1 MKIHQMIFLFA
12 LVVLAIHLGLA
23 INQFTT
29 MGYVTTATSVSF
41 VTLLGLL
48 IFFQKY
54 YAKK

>member
-1 MKIHQMIFLFA
+1 MKIHQIIFLFA

-23 INQFTT
+23 INQFTS
-29 MGYVTTATSVSF
+29 MGYVTTATLVSF
-41 VTLLGLL
+41 ITLLGLL

>member
-1 MKIHQMIFLFA
+1 MKIHQIIFLFA
-12 LVVLAIHLGLA
+12 LVVLAIHLGLV
-23 INQFTT
+23 INQYTT
-29 MGYVTTATSVSF
+29 MGYVTTATLVSF